1 MKVQS
6 AAFFTYGQIVDSLQA
21 YRLLGPMTQANLQI
35 NRGIVD
41 GGLSNSAIKE
51 SDIVVFQRD
60 FPANL
65 ANYHA
70 VMSEAANLAKPV
82 VMDMDDDLLALPLHH
97 PDRKKSHFAKAQLP
111 ILIGMIQATALI
123 VTTPYLA
130 ELLRKY
136 NTNIFVLP
144 NYLDDS
150 LWQFNAPQVEPIGD
164 KIRIFYIGTPTH
176 VPDLEMLKPAF
187 RALALKY
194 PGRLEFVFYGANLTI
209 DESIPAVITNLQSET
224 FIFADYVKI
233 ALAQKANIAIAPL
246 EDIPFN
252 HCKSSIKYFEYS
264 AMGLPGVYSRMTPY
278 SGVVE
283 EGVNGF
289 TASTTDEW
297 VEALSQL
304 IESPQ
309 LRESITRAAQETVRQ
324 DWLLSDHAHLWLDTY
339 AEIAALK
346 ITNQAVITAY
356 LPVLDDI
363 NLHLNSF
370 NQQQEKKHQLLSQE
384 LTETAEKNAELKI
397 QVDYLSAQLLEHTKQ
412 IKALENEVVDYANS
426 TSWRLTRPM
435 RKIAKAIRRSK

>member
-35 NRGIVD
+35 NRGIID

-51 SDIVVFQRD
+51 SDIVVIQRD
-60 FPANL
+60 FPVNL
-65 ANYHA
+65 ENYHA
-70 VMSEAANLAKPV
+70 VMSEAANLGKPV
-82 VMDMDDDLLALPLHH
+82 VMDLDDDLLALPLHH
-97 PDRKKSHFAKAQLP
+97 PDRIKTHFAKAQLP
-111 ILIGMIQATALI
+111 ILIGMMQATALT

-130 ELLRKY
+130 DFLSKY

-150 LWQFNAPQVEPIGD
+150 LWQFNAPQVELIGE

-176 VPDLEMLKPAF
+176 VPDLEMLKAAF

-194 PGRLEFVFYGANLTI
+194 PGRLEFIFYGANLTF
-209 DESIPAVITNLQSET
+209 DGSVPAGITNLPSET
-224 FIFADYVKI
+224 YVYADYVKI

-252 HCKSSIKYFEYS
+252 HCKSSIKFFEYS
-264 AMGLPGVYSRMTPY
+264 AMGLPGVFSRVPPY
-278 SGVVE
+278 TGVVE

-297 VEALSQL
+297 VEALGWL
-304 IESPQ
+304 IENTH
-309 LRESITRAAQETVRQ
+309 LRESIARAAQETVRQ
-324 DWLLSDHAHLWLDTY
+324 DWLLSDHAHIWPETY
-339 AEIAALK
+339 AEIATLK
-346 ITNQAVITAY
+346 NANQAAITTY
-356 LPVLDDI
+356 LPVLEDI

-370 NQQQEKKHQLLSQE
+370 YQQQEKTHQI
-384 LTETAEKNAELKI
+384 LK
-397 QVDYLSAQLLEHTKQ
+397 L
-412 IKALENEVVDYANS
+412 EVVEYANS
-426 TSWRLTRPM
+426 TSWRLTRPI
-435 RKIAKAIRRSK
+435 RKLARFLKKKK